1 MFTVDDKLDNLINDE
16 KDNNVE
22 LTESSECSEQ
32 AAEVLSEETT
42 TEEETTEEET
52 TEEETTEDVTTEE
65 VTTEETTN
73 DEPEKVVEEDT
84 VSDETDSEAEV
95 SEVLGQGLD
104 VYVDKTLFEGEEK
117 KNSFKEKLGKVVKIV
132 VLSLLGLVV
141 TAYIGISVWFMFHYN
156 DKTTINDTDISFKST
171 EYAKDVIQNYL
182 DNYKLTIHMRDNKE
196 YVIKPDMID
205 LVITSNLSEMDIKHE
220 QNGLLWP
227 FYINNNNNYTLT
239 YTVSYNE
246 NKLREVIM
254 QYDCLN
260 TALMENPLNAYVTI
274 KDKTA
279 VVIPETE
286 GSVLDYDLFLNE
298 IKAALDKGETEIDL
312 TSADCYRKA
321 FIRVD
326 SDIIQEQMD
335 AMIKYSKMVI
345 HYSIDEIT
353 FELDA
358 ETFVDWMYYQNGDW
372 HFKTPS
378 IRKYVED
385 MANKYNTV
393 GTVRRF
399 KTYTGKYVDELGE
412 DYGWLLDVE
421 TEIVALNKLLEQ
433 GYSTYRTPSFLQMGA
448 AYNEVNDIG
457 DSYVEVDLT
466 NQHVYMII
474 DGKLAVESDCVTGC
488 KNNGNSTPDGL
499 YMLSHKKSPA
509 ILVGEDYRTK
519 VTYWMPFNR
528 GIGLHDATW
537 RGRFGGDIYVYDGSH
552 GCVNLPY
559 SVAAEIYQLIYPGI
573 PIICYY

>member
-1 MFTVDDKLDNLINDE
+1 MNDKLENLTNDIKE
-16 KDNNVE
+16 NTDDMIV
-22 LTESSECSEQ
+22 
-32 AAEVLSEETT
+32 SEETQEIEEHKEADTMEDSIEAADSTDSTDSTEQT
-42 TEEETTEEET
+42 TETAS
-52 TEEETTEDVTTEE
+52 EE
-65 VTTEETTN
+65 VTTKEVETI
-73 DEPEKVVEEDT
+73 
-84 VSDETDSEAEV
+84 SETGTISESETASETAV

-132 VLSLLGLVV
+132 VLSMLGLVV
-141 TAYIGISVWFMFHYN
+141 IAYIGISVWFLFHYN
-156 DKTTINDTDISFKST
+156 DNTTINDTDISFKST

-227 FYINNNNNYTLT
+227 FYINNNKNYTLT
-239 YTVSYNE
+239 YTVSYNDD
-246 NKLREVIM
+246 KLREVIM

-260 TALMENPLNAYVTI
+260 TALMEKPLNAYVTI
-274 KDKTA
+274 EEKAA

-286 GSVLDYDLFLNE
+286 GSVLDYDLFINE

-321 FIRVD
+321 IIRAD
-326 SDIIQEQMD
+326 SDIIQEQKD
-335 AMIKYSKMVI
+335 AMSKYSKMVI

-372 HFKTPS
+372 HFKVS
-378 IRKYVED
+378 SVRKYVED

-421 TEIVALNKLLEQ
+421 TEIAALTKLLEQ

-448 AYNEVNDIG
+448 AYNEENDIG

-474 DGKLAVESDCVTGC
+474 DGRLAVESDCVTGC

-559 SVAAEIYQLIYPGI
+559 SIAAEIYQLIYPGI